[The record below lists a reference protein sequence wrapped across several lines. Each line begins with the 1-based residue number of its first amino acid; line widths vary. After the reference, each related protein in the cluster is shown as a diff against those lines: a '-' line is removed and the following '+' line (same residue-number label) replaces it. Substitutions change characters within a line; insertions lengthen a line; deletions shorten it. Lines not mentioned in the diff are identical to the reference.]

1 MKPIELKRALAKCQP
16 YFIEKELLPR
26 MYFREEMNERITDCY
41 GNKKDVEYW
50 IFYYTFIRK
59 LTQTCIGVRLN
70 YTQQYI
76 FQRLMEIMKNN
87 SFLIENFLDKY
98 VDNGQ
103 TNTQKI

>member
-50 IFYYTFIRK
+50 IFYYTFIRR
-59 LTQTCIGVRLN
+59 LTQTCIGVRLDFS
-70 YTQQYI
+70 QQNI
-76 FQRLMEIMKNN
+76 HKRLMSILKAN
-87 SFLIENFLDKY
+87 SFLIENFLKSY
-98 VDNGQ
+98 APTEVVNQ
-103 TNTQKI
+103 